1 MIKTIITGAVISQ
14 GYDNTPAL
22 KFSEKGD
29 AVRFRIG
36 KKVYDPK
43 EDDNH
48 RWINLPVKAF
58 GSLCSRVKKM
68 KLQAGSYIN
77 LLGRLDEE
85 EWTDKAG
92 EKHSTMVLILDDIEY
107 CSGGGQKKEPSEE
120 APQPMTSSEPP
131 QEEPSTFTGYK
142 SSLSPQAYHLVVY
155 DSGTGSLLASV
166 YDQNTEIIEQYTV
179 HTSARDGA
187 ALFFAMMPQLM
198 EDKEFQEYF
207 QIYLEQ
213 YRDSFPDF
221 SKAAHAMAILCDNA
235 YRRIKDTACPAHL
248 KVNVD
253 RSGNLMRVSR
263 AQLDSGL
270 YQPTEVLAGE
280 FTIFTQNGKPVVH
293 KPVKV
298 IDHKDFVG
306 KYVLNPSRKL
316 TPAERAQVP
325 VLPEW
330 YIIPQEAVDICK
342 HAQLTTGKPTQMRNF
357 LLRGPAGTGKTMGAK
372 AIAAGLGLPY
382 MKYTCSAGTEI
393 YDFVGMVFP
402 NTEHS
407 TGNAQLDQEREQL
420 QAMGGVNYANVS
432 KLLHLPELDDMDYDP
447 AGVYQA
453 LTGVENQAA
462 TPQDCMELVLEKV
475 TEKVRQLSVSVE
487 GETQSQTYTY
497 VETDFIKA
505 LKNGYLVEIQEPS
518 TILQPGV
525 LVGLNS
531 LLEQSGTITLPT
543 GEVIRR
549 HPDAVVVVTT
559 NVSYEG
565 CRGMNQ
571 SVVDRMSLVKD
582 IELPSPEVMAQ
593 RVMAVTGAEDE
604 YQVCQMVQ
612 VTNDLADYCRK
623 NGITDGTVGMR
634 SLIDWV
640 TSAEISG
647 DPYTAALD
655 TIISKATADEEDREA
670 LITSILDP
678 VFAPK
683 RRKTA

>member
-1 MIKTIITGAVISQ
+1 MCAAVIKAVHALCVCQNGGEGAV
-14 GYDNTPAL
+14 
-22 KFSEKGD
+22 
-29 AVRFRIG
+29 G
-36 KKVYDPK
+36 K
-43 EDDNH
+43 
-48 RWINLPVKAF
+48 I
-58 GSLCSRVKKM
+58 
-68 KLQAGSYIN
+68 
-77 LLGRLDEE
+77 
-85 EWTDKAG
+85 
-92 EKHSTMVLILDDIEY
+92 
-107 CSGGGQKKEPSEE
+107 
-120 APQPMTSSEPP
+120 TSAMSVAE
-131 QEEPSTFTGYK
+131 YK
-142 SSLSPQAYHLVVY
+142 SSMGPDAYHLVVY

-166 YDQNTEIIEQYTV
+166 YDKNTELMEQYTV
-179 HTSARDGA
+179 HASARDGA
-187 ALFFAMMPQLM
+187 ALFFAMMPQLL
-198 EDKEFQEYF
+198 EDEEFRENWKAYQEQF
-207 QIYLEQ
+207 TNGFTDL
-213 YRDSFPDF
+213 P
-221 SKAAHAMAILCDNA
+221 KATHTMTILCDNA
-235 YRRIKDTACPAHL
+235 YRRIKDSACPAHL

-253 RSGNLMRVSR
+253 KSGNLMRVSR

-293 KPVKV
+293 KPSKV

-306 KYVLNPSRKL
+306 KYELNPSRKL
-316 TPAERAQVP
+316 NAMEQTLVP
-325 VLPEW
+325 TLPEW
-330 YIIPQEAVDICK
+330 YIIPQEVVDICK
-342 HAQLTTGKPTQMRNF
+342 HAKLTTGKPTQMRNF

-393 YDFVGMVFP
+393 FDFVGMVFP

-420 QAMGGVNYANVS
+420 RSLGGMTYENVS
-432 KLLHLPELDDMDYDP
+432 KLLHLPDLEDMDYDP

-453 LTGVENQAA
+453 LTGAENQAA

-475 TEKVRQLSVSVE
+475 TEKVRQLSSKKE
-487 GETQSQTYTY
+487 EASGQTYTY

-593 RVMAVTGAEDE
+593 RVMAVTGATAE
-604 YQVCQMVQ
+604 YKVAQMVQ
-612 VTNDLADYCRK
+612 VVNDLADYCRK

-647 DPYTAALD
+647 DPYTSALD
-655 TIISKATADEEDREA
+655 TIISKATTDEEDREA

>member
-1 MIKTIITGAVISQ
+1 MATSLTNLFNFSRPLPPPFDKVGSKKIHGAASQYGGTDATLCAAVIKAVNVLCACYNGGAGAV
-14 GYDNTPAL
+14 
-22 KFSEKGD
+22 
-29 AVRFRIG
+29 G
-36 KKVYDPK
+36 K
-43 EDDNH
+43 
-48 RWINLPVKAF
+48 I
-58 GSLCSRVKKM
+58 
-68 KLQAGSYIN
+68 
-77 LLGRLDEE
+77 
-85 EWTDKAG
+85 
-92 EKHSTMVLILDDIEY
+92 
-107 CSGGGQKKEPSEE
+107 
-120 APQPMTSSEPP
+120 TSAMSVAE
-131 QEEPSTFTGYK
+131 YK
-142 SSLSPQAYHLVVY
+142 SSMGPDAYHLVVY
-155 DSGTGSLLASV
+155 DSGTGSLLASI
-166 YDQNTEIIEQYTV
+166 YDRNTELIEQYTV

-187 ALFFAMMPQLM
+187 ALFFAMMPQLL
-198 EDKEFQEYF
+198 EDEEFRENWKAYQEQF
-207 QIYLEQ
+207 TNG
-213 YRDSFPDF
+213 F
-221 SKAAHAMAILCDNA
+221 SDLPKATHTMAILCDNA
-235 YRRIKDTACPAHL
+235 YRRIKDSACPAHL

-253 RSGNLMRVSR
+253 KSSNLMRVSR

-306 KYVLNPSRKL
+306 KYVLDPSRKL
-316 TPAERAQVP
+316 NAMEQTLVP
-325 VLPEW
+325 TLPEW
-330 YIIPQEAVDICK
+330 YVIPQEAVDICK

-393 YDFVGMVFP
+393 FDFVGMVFP
-402 NTEHS
+402 NTEDVS
-407 TGNAQLDQEREQL
+407 TGDAQLDQEREQL
-420 QAMGGVNYANVS
+420 QAMGGINYTNVS
-432 KLLHLPELDDMDYDP
+432 NLLHLPGLDDMDYDP
-447 AGVYQA
+447 AGVYLA

-475 TEKVRQLSVSVE
+475 TEKVRQLSSKKE
-487 GETQSQTYTY
+487 EASGQTYTY

-582 IELPSPEVMAQ
+582 IQLPTPEVMAQ
-593 RVMAVTGAEDE
+593 RVMAVTGATDE
-604 YQVCQMVQ
+604 YKVAQMVQ
-612 VTNDLADYCRK
+612 VVNDLADYCRK

-647 DPYTAALD
+647 NPYTSAMD
-655 TIISKATADEEDREA
+655 TIISKATTDEEDREA
-670 LITSILDP
+670 LITSVLDP

>member
-1 MIKTIITGAVISQ
+1 
-14 GYDNTPAL
+14 
-22 KFSEKGD
+22 
-29 AVRFRIG
+29 
-36 KKVYDPK
+36 
-43 EDDNH
+43 
-48 RWINLPVKAF
+48 
-58 GSLCSRVKKM
+58 
-68 KLQAGSYIN
+68 
-77 LLGRLDEE
+77 
-85 EWTDKAG
+85 
-92 EKHSTMVLILDDIEY
+92 
-107 CSGGGQKKEPSEE
+107 
-120 APQPMTSSEPP
+120 
-131 QEEPSTFTGYK
+131 
-142 SSLSPQAYHLVVY
+142 
-155 DSGTGSLLASV
+155 
-166 YDQNTEIIEQYTV
+166 
-179 HTSARDGA
+179 
-187 ALFFAMMPQLM
+187 MP
-198 EDKEFQEYF
+198 
-207 QIYLEQ
+207 
-213 YRDSFPDF
+213 
-221 SKAAHAMAILCDNA
+221 
-235 YRRIKDTACPAHL
+235 T
-248 KVNVD
+248 
-253 RSGNLMRVSR
+253 
-263 AQLDSGL
+263 
-270 YQPTEVLAGE
+270 
-280 FTIFTQNGKPVVH
+280 
-293 KPVKV
+293 
-298 IDHKDFVG
+298 
-306 KYVLNPSRKL
+306 
-316 TPAERAQVP
+316 
-325 VLPEW
+325 LPEW

-393 YDFVGMVFP
+393 FDFVGMVFP

-432 KLLHLPELDDMDYDP
+432 NLLHLPDLDDMDYDP
-447 AGVYQA
+447 AGVYLA

-487 GETQSQTYTY
+487 GETSSQTYTY

-565 CRGMNQ
+565 CRALNQ

-593 RVMAVTGAEDE
+593 RVMAVTGATDE
-604 YQVCQMVQ
+604 YKVAQMVQ
-612 VTNDLADYCRK
+612 VVNDLADYCRK

-634 SLIDWV
+634 SLLDWV

>member
-1 MIKTIITGAVISQ
+1 MPTSLTNLFNFGRPLPEPFDKLPSKKLKGVASKYGGVEATLCAPVIKALHALCACQNGGEGAV
-14 GYDNTPAL
+14 
-22 KFSEKGD
+22 
-29 AVRFRIG
+29 G
-36 KKVYDPK
+36 K
-43 EDDNH
+43 
-48 RWINLPVKAF
+48 I
-58 GSLCSRVKKM
+58 
-68 KLQAGSYIN
+68 
-77 LLGRLDEE
+77 
-85 EWTDKAG
+85 
-92 EKHSTMVLILDDIEY
+92 
-107 CSGGGQKKEPSEE
+107 
-120 APQPMTSSEPP
+120 TSVMSVAE
-131 QEEPSTFTGYK
+131 YK
-142 SSLSPQAYHLVVY
+142 SSMGPDAYHLVVY

-166 YDQNTEIIEQYTV
+166 YDKNTELMEQYTV
-179 HTSARDGA
+179 HASARDGA
-187 ALFFAMMPQLM
+187 ALFFAMMPQLLAD
-198 EDKEFQEYF
+198 EEFQEQF
-207 QIYLEQ
+207 RLYLEQ
-213 YRDSFPDF
+213 FTNGFPDLP
-221 SKAAHAMAILCDNA
+221 KATHTMAILCDNA
-235 YRRIKDTACPAHL
+235 YRRIKDSACPAHL

-253 RSGNLMRVSR
+253 KSGNLMRVSR

-293 KPVKV
+293 KPAKA

-306 KYVLNPSRKL
+306 KYVLDPSRKL
-316 TPAERAQVP
+316 NAMEQTLVP
-325 VLPEW
+325 KLPEW

-393 YDFVGMVFP
+393 FDFVGMVFP

-420 QAMGGVNYANVS
+420 RSLGGMTYENVS
-432 KLLHLPELDDMDYDP
+432 KLLHLPDLEDMDYDP

-462 TPQDCMELVLEKV
+462 TAQDCMALVLEKV
-475 TEKVRQLSVSVE
+475 TEKVRQLSAAPA
-487 GETQSQTYTY
+487 ETSGQTYTY

-505 LKNGYLVEIQEPS
+505 LKNGYVAEIQEPS

-565 CRGMNQ
+565 CRTLNQ

-582 IELPSPEVMAQ
+582 IQLPSPEVMAQ
-593 RVMAVTGAEDE
+593 RVMAVTGATDE
-604 YQVCQMVQ
+604 YKVAQMVQ
-612 VTNDLADYCRK
+612 VVNDLADYCRK

-634 SLIDWV
+634 GLIDWV

-647 DPYTAALD
+647 NPYTSALD

>member
-1 MIKTIITGAVISQ
+1 MMGMATSLTNLFNFGRPLPKPFDKLPSKKLKGVASKYGGVEATLCASIIKAVHALCVCQNGGEGAV
-14 GYDNTPAL
+14 
-22 KFSEKGD
+22 
-29 AVRFRIG
+29 G
-36 KKVYDPK
+36 K
-43 EDDNH
+43 
-48 RWINLPVKAF
+48 I
-58 GSLCSRVKKM
+58 
-68 KLQAGSYIN
+68 
-77 LLGRLDEE
+77 
-85 EWTDKAG
+85 
-92 EKHSTMVLILDDIEY
+92 
-107 CSGGGQKKEPSEE
+107 
-120 APQPMTSSEPP
+120 TSAMSVAE
-131 QEEPSTFTGYK
+131 YK
-142 SSLSPQAYHLVVY
+142 SSMGPDAYHLVVY

-166 YDQNTEIIEQYTV
+166 YDRNTELMEQYTV
-179 HTSARDGA
+179 HASARDGA
-187 ALFFAMMPQLM
+187 ALFFAMMPQLL
-198 EDKEFQEYF
+198 EDEEFRENWKAYQEQF
-207 QIYLEQ
+207 TNG
-213 YRDSFPDF
+213 FPDLP
-221 SKAAHAMAILCDNA
+221 KATHTMAILCDNA
-235 YRRIKDTACPAHL
+235 YRRIKDSACPAHL

-253 RSGNLMRVSR
+253 KSGNLMRVSR

-280 FTIFTQNGKPVVH
+280 FTIFTQSGRAAVH

-298 IDHKDFVG
+298 IDHKDFIG
-306 KYVLNPSRKL
+306 QYVLNPSRVL

-325 VLPEW
+325 ILPEW

-432 KLLHLPELDDMDYDP
+432 KLLHLPDLDDMDYDP
-447 AGVYQA
+447 ARVYQA

-462 TPQDCMELVLEKV
+462 TPQDCMELVLDKV
-475 TEKVRQLSVSVE
+475 TEKVRQLSATPMESP
-487 GETQSQTYTY
+487 GQTYTY

-531 LLEQSGTITLPT
+531 LLEQGGTITLPT

-565 CRGMNQ
+565 CRTLNQ

-582 IELPSPEVMAQ
+582 IQLPSPEVMAQ
-593 RVMAVTGAEDE
+593 RVMAVTGATDE

-647 DPYTAALD
+647 NPYTAALD
-655 TIISKATADEEDREA
+655 TIISKATVDEEDREA
-670 LITSILDP
+670 LITSVLDP

>member
-1 MIKTIITGAVISQ
+1 MMGMATSLTNLFNFSRPLPPPFDKLGSKKIEGAASQYGGTDATLCAAVIKAVNVLC
-14 GYDNTPAL
+14 GCVN
-22 KFSEKGD
+22 GD
-29 AVRFRIG
+29 GEGA
-36 KKVYDPK
+36 
-43 EDDNH
+43 
-48 RWINLPVKAF
+48 
-58 GSLCSRVKKM
+58 
-68 KLQAGSYIN
+68 
-77 LLGRLDEE
+77 LGRISPTNSVAE
-85 EWTDKAG
+85 
-92 EKHSTMVLILDDIEY
+92 
-107 CSGGGQKKEPSEE
+107 
-120 APQPMTSSEPP
+120 
-131 QEEPSTFTGYK
+131 YK
-142 SSLSPQAYHLVVY
+142 SSMGPTAYHLVVY
-155 DSGTGSLLASV
+155 DAATGNFLASV
-166 YDQNTEIIEQYTV
+166 YDSNTELIEQYTV
-179 HTSARDGA
+179 NASARDGA
-187 ALFFAMMPQLM
+187 ALFFSMMPQLM
-198 EDKEFQEYF
+198 EDKEFQENF

-213 YRDSFPDF
+213 YRDSFSDF
-221 SKAAHAMAILCDNA
+221 SKAAHAMAILCDNV
-235 YRRIKDTACPAHL
+235 YRRVKDDTCAAHL
-248 KVNVD
+248 KANVD
-253 RSGNLMRVSR
+253 KSGNLMRVSR

-306 KYVLNPSRKL
+306 KYTLDPSRKL
-316 TPAERAQVP
+316 TAAERAQVP

-330 YIIPQEAVDICK
+330 YVIPQEAVDICK
-342 HAQLTTGKPTQMRNF
+342 HAKLTTGKPTQMRNF
-357 LLRGPAGTGKTMGAK
+357 LLRGPAGTGKTMGVK

-432 KLLHLPELDDMDYDP
+432 KLLHLPDLDDMDYDP

-487 GETQSQTYTY
+487 GKTQSQTYTY

-565 CRGMNQ
+565 CRTLNQ

-582 IELPSPEVMAQ
+582 IQLPTPEVMAQ
-593 RVMAVTGAEDE
+593 RVMAVTGATDE

-612 VTNDLADYCRK
+612 VVNDLADYCRK

-647 DPYTAALD
+647 NPYTSAMD
-655 TIISKATADEEDREA
+655 TIISKATADEGDRA
-670 LITSILDP
+670 NMVATVLDP
-678 VFAPK
+678 VYAPK
-683 RRKTA
+683 KRKTA

>member
-1 MIKTIITGAVISQ
+1 MPTSLTNLFNFGRPLPEPFDKLPSKKLKGVASKYGGVEATLCAPVIKALHALCACQNGGEGAV
-14 GYDNTPAL
+14 
-22 KFSEKGD
+22 
-29 AVRFRIG
+29 G
-36 KKVYDPK
+36 K
-43 EDDNH
+43 
-48 RWINLPVKAF
+48 I
-58 GSLCSRVKKM
+58 
-68 KLQAGSYIN
+68 
-77 LLGRLDEE
+77 
-85 EWTDKAG
+85 
-92 EKHSTMVLILDDIEY
+92 
-107 CSGGGQKKEPSEE
+107 
-120 APQPMTSSEPP
+120 TSVMSVAE
-131 QEEPSTFTGYK
+131 YK
-142 SSLSPQAYHLVVY
+142 SSMGPDAYHLVVY

-166 YDQNTEIIEQYTV
+166 YDKNTELMEQYTV
-179 HTSARDGA
+179 HASARDGA
-187 ALFFAMMPQLM
+187 ALFFAMMPQLLAD
-198 EDKEFQEYF
+198 EEFQEQF
-207 QIYLEQ
+207 RLYLEQ
-213 YRDSFPDF
+213 FTNGFPDLP
-221 SKAAHAMAILCDNA
+221 KATHTMAILCDNA
-235 YRRIKDTACPAHL
+235 YRRIKDSACPAHL

-253 RSGNLMRVSR
+253 KSGNLMRVSR

-293 KPVKV
+293 KPAKA

-306 KYVLNPSRKL
+306 KYVLDPSRKL
-316 TPAERAQVP
+316 NAMEQTLVP
-325 VLPEW
+325 KLPEW

-393 YDFVGMVFP
+393 FDFVGMVFP
-402 NTEHS
+402 TTEHS

-420 QAMGGVNYANVS
+420 RSLGGMTYENVS
-432 KLLHLPELDDMDYDP
+432 KLLHLPDLEDMDYDP
-447 AGVYQA
+447 AGVYQS

-462 TPQDCMELVLEKV
+462 TAQDCMALVLEKV
-475 TEKVRQLSVSVE
+475 TEKVRQLSAAPA
-487 GETQSQTYTY
+487 ETSGQTYTY

-505 LKNGYLVEIQEPS
+505 LKNGYVAEIQEPS

-565 CRGMNQ
+565 CRTLNQ

-582 IELPSPEVMAQ
+582 IQLPSPEVMAQ
-593 RVMAVTGAEDE
+593 RVMAVTGATDE
-604 YQVCQMVQ
+604 YKVAQMVQ
-612 VTNDLADYCRK
+612 VVNDLADYCRK

-634 SLIDWV
+634 GLIDWV

-647 DPYTAALD
+647 NPYTSALD

>member
-1 MIKTIITGAVISQ
+1 MMGMATSLTNLFNFGRPLPKPFDKLPSKKLKGVASKYGGVEATLCAPVIKAVHALCACQNGGEGAV
-14 GYDNTPAL
+14 
-22 KFSEKGD
+22 
-29 AVRFRIG
+29 G
-36 KKVYDPK
+36 K
-43 EDDNH
+43 
-48 RWINLPVKAF
+48 I
-58 GSLCSRVKKM
+58 
-68 KLQAGSYIN
+68 
-77 LLGRLDEE
+77 
-85 EWTDKAG
+85 T
-92 EKHSTMVLILDDIEY
+92 STLSVAE
-107 CSGGGQKKEPSEE
+107 
-120 APQPMTSSEPP
+120 
-131 QEEPSTFTGYK
+131 YK
-142 SSLSPQAYHLVVY
+142 SSMGPDAYHLVVY

-166 YDQNTEIIEQYTV
+166 YDRNTELMEQYTV

-187 ALFFAMMPQLM
+187 ALFFAMMPQLL
-198 EDKEFQEYF
+198 EDEEFRENCKAYQEQF
-207 QIYLEQ
+207 TNG
-213 YRDSFPDF
+213 F
-221 SKAAHAMAILCDNA
+221 SDLPKATHNMAILCDNA
-235 YRRIKDTACPAHL
+235 YRRIKDSACPAHL

-253 RSGNLMRVSR
+253 KSGNLMRVSR

-280 FTIFTQNGKPVVH
+280 FTIFTQSGKATVH
-293 KPVKV
+293 QPAKV

-306 KYVLNPSRKL
+306 KYVLDPSRKL
-316 TPAERAQVP
+316 NAMEQTLVP
-325 VLPEW
+325 TLPEW
-330 YIIPQEAVDICK
+330 YVIPQEAVDICK
-342 HAQLTTGKPTQMRNF
+342 HAQLTTGKPTKMRNF

-402 NTEHS
+402 DTEHS
-407 TGNAQLDQEREQL
+407 TGDAKLDQEREQL

-432 KLLHLPELDDMDYDP
+432 KLLHLPDLDDMDYDP
-447 AGVYQA
+447 AGAYLA
-453 LTGVENQAA
+453 LTGEENQNA
-462 TPQDCMELVLEKV
+462 TAQDCMELVLEKV
-475 TEKVRQLSVSVE
+475 TEKVRQLSATPMESP
-487 GETQSQTYTY
+487 GQTYTY

-531 LLEQSGTITLPT
+531 LLEQGGTITLPT

-565 CRGMNQ
+565 CRTLNQ

-582 IELPSPEVMAQ
+582 IQLPTPEVMAQ
-593 RVMAVTGAEDE
+593 RVMAVTGATDE
-604 YQVCQMVQ
+604 YQVCRMVQ
-612 VTNDLADYCRK
+612 VVNDLADYCRK

-647 DPYTAALD
+647 NPYTAALD
-655 TIISKATADEEDREA
+655 TIISKATVDEEDREA
-670 LITSILDP
+670 LITSLLDP